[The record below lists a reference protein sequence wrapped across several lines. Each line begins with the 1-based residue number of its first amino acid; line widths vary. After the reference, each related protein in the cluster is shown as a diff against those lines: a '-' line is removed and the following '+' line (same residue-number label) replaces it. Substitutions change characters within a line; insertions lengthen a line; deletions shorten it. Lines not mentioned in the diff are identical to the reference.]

1 MTISGRVRN
10 TTRMV
15 YLKFLILL
23 GLPLGALAQEGTAS
37 DRHPLF
43 QDEAVLKAVLTAPIS
58 QAYAQRHQEARIYFP
73 GQWTYIDEN
82 GETQRLEVSIRT
94 RGHFR
99 REVCELPPLQLNF
112 KKSQVKGTL
121 FAGQNKLK
129 LVAPCKEGK
138 RYQQYV
144 ILEYLAYKMYQL
156 LTDDSFTVRLVRL
169 SYVDRDEDL
178 EPWTDIAFVIEDDK
192 DMARRQDLD
201 RVNVESVLYSQLDHP
216 RVAVLQLFQFMIGNN
231 DYSVI
236 KPSKDDDCCHNMQL
250 LGIEDDDQPV
260 MPDESIIPVPFDFD
274 FSGLVNASYA
284 APPSQIPVRDVR
296 FRYFYGLCVPRPLL
310 DEAIVEM
317 QSEREGLLALIAN
330 TEQLDEDLREK
341 NLTYIEE
348 FFEIIDDPE
357 LIDEEIVRRCRGVDL
372 MNKHFGTGPTDS
384 TSDP

>member
-1 MTISGRVRN
+1 MTFSASVRK
-10 TTRMV
+10 TTRMG
-15 YLKFLILL
+15 YLKFLIFLA
-23 GLPLGALAQEGTAS
+23 LPVGAVAQEGTAS

-43 QDEAVLKAVLTAPIS
+43 QDDAVLKAVLTAPIS

-73 GQWTYIDEN
+73 GQWTYVDEA

-129 LVAPCKEGK
+129 LVAPCKDGK

-156 LTDDSFTVRLVRL
+156 LTDNSFTVRLVRL
-169 SYVDRDEDL
+169 SYVDRDEVL
-178 EPWTDIAFVIEDDK
+178 EPWTDFAFLIEDDK

-201 RVNVESVLYSQLDHP
+201 RVNVESVLYSQLDHA

-236 KPSKDDDCCHNMQL
+236 KPSKDDDCCHNVQL
-250 LGIEDDDQPV
+250 LGIEDKEQVV

-274 FSGLVNASYA
+274 FSGLVNATYA
-284 APPSQIPVRDVR
+284 APPSQVPVRDVR
-296 FRYFYGLCVPRPLL
+296 FRFFYGLCVPRPLL
-310 DEAIVEM
+310 DQAIVEL
-317 QSEREGLLALIAN
+317 QSKREDLLALITN
-330 TEQLDEDLREK
+330 SEQLDEGLREK
-341 NLTYIEE
+341 NITYIEE

-357 LIDEEIVRRCRGVDL
+357 LTNEEIVRRCRGVDL
-372 MNKHFGTGPTDS
+372 MNRHFATQATD
-384 TSDP
+384 

>member
-1 MTISGRVRN
+1 MS
-10 TTRMV
+10 
-15 YLKFLILL
+15 YLKFLVLL
-23 GLPLGALAQEGTAS
+23 GLPLGLQAQEGTAS

-73 GQWTYIDEN
+73 GQWTYIDER

-99 REVCELPPLQLNF
+99 REVCEKPPLQLNF

-129 LVAPCKEGK
+129 LVAPCREGK

-144 ILEYLAYKMYQL
+144 ILEYLAYKIYQII
-156 LTDDSFTVRLVRL
+156 TDQGFTVRLVRL
-169 SYVDRDEDL
+169 SYVDRDENL

-192 DMARRQDLD
+192 DMARRLDLD
-201 RVNVESVLYSQLDHP
+201 RVNVESVLYSQLNHP
-216 RVAVLQLFQFMIGNN
+216 RLAVLQLFQFMIGNN

-236 KPSKDDDCCHNMQL
+236 KPSGNDDCCHNMEL
-250 LGIEDDDQPV
+250 LGIEDETDPV

-274 FSGLVNASYA
+274 FSGLVNATSA
-284 APPSQIPVRDVR
+284 APPSVIPIRDVR
-296 FRYFYGLCVPRPLL
+296 FRYFYGLCVPRPML
-310 DEAIVEM
+310 DEAIAEL
-317 QSEREGLLALIAN
+317 QSKREEILALIAG
-330 TEQLDEDLREK
+330 TEQLEDTLREK
-341 NLTYIEE
+341 NVSYIED
-348 FFEIIDDPE
+348 FFEILDDPE
-357 LIDEEIVRRCRGVDL
+357 ATNDEIVRRCRGVDL
-372 MNKHFGTGPTDS
+372 MNRYFDGAATDS